1 MFEVRKN
8 RIIRAKTYIESV
20 RDTFKLDISF
30 EEFARLFDI
39 NITTFATESS
49 VGRPMI
55 ADYLLQKGIIKTKQE
70 AFDSYLSDDSP
81 AFVSIKSF

>member
-1 MFEVRKN
+1 MFETRKN
-8 RIIRAKTYIESV
+8 RIIRAKTFIESV

-39 NITTFATESS
+39 NITTFAAESY
-49 VGRPMI
+49 VRPMI